1 MSRIA
6 ETFAR
11 LKAAGRTA
19 LMPYLMV
26 GFPERD
32 SALELA
38 PALEAAG
45 ADLFELGVPFSDP
58 LADGATIQRASERA
72 LANGVRLS
80 FCLETVA
87 ALRARGVAAPL
98 VLMGYFNPFLRYGLE
113 RLAADAAGASAD
125 GLIIPDLPP
134 EEAGECQAVC
144 RAAGLDLIFFVAPT
158 TPEQRIAQIGRLASG
173 FIYCV
178 SLTGVTGAR
187 RDLWSGLPDFLARVR
202 RHTDLPL
209 VVGFGISDAAHVRQV
224 GAYAEGAI
232 VASALINAIEPL
244 PPDQRAA
251 GAAAFLRRLK
261 GEEHT

>member
-6 ETFAR
+6 ETFAN

-32 SALELA
+32 SVLDLA

-58 LADGATIQRASERA
+58 LADGATIQRASEQA
-72 LANGVRLS
+72 LANGVRLP
-80 FCLETVA
+80 FCLSTVA
-87 ALRARGVAAPL
+87 ELRKRGLRAPL
-98 VLMGYFNPFLRYGLE
+98 VLMGYFNPFLRYGLA
-113 RLAADAAGASAD
+113 RLVADAAGAGVD

-134 EEAGECQAVC
+134 EEAGECHALCQ
-144 RAAGLDLIFFVAPT
+144 AAGIDLIFFVAPT
-158 TPEQRIAQIGRLASG
+158 TPDARIAEIARLASG

-187 RDLWSGLPDFLARVR
+187 RELWSGLPDFLDRVR

-209 VVGFGISDAAHVRQV
+209 VVGFGISTAAHIRQV
-224 GAYAEGAI
+224 GEHADGAI
-232 VASALINAIEPL
+232 VASALINRLDDAAPE
-244 PPDQRAA
+244 QRV
-251 GAAAFLRRLK
+251 GVAAAYLRELQGR
-261 GEEHT
+261 